1 MNEKTDTLDW
11 QIANSMHTAVL
22 LVQEIADVN
31 TASPGY
37 GNIRSQPHSFFA
49 IGILLLP
56 RLSFQLLF
64 FQWAMGT
71 PAVDGIL

>member
-1 MNEKTDTLDW
+1 MNEKTDTLNW
-11 QIANSMHTAVL
+11 EIANSMHTAVL
-22 LVQEIADVN
+22 LVQEIANVN
-31 TASPGY
+31 AAFPGY
-37 GNIRSQPHSFFA
+37 GNKRFQPHSFFA

-64 FQWAMGT
+64 FQWAMST